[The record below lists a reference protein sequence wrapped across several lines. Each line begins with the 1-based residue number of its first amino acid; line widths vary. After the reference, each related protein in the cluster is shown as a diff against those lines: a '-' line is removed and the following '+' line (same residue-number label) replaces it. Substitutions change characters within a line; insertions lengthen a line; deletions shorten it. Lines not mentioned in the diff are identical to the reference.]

1 MISHRRDRDSKT
13 KQADEGH
20 FVNWL
25 HAADFTDDFESE
37 IYFDP
42 HGGAQASEKEEVTLT
57 DGEDDGAQ
65 KEDLRKP
72 KAHPIIRSIISP
84 TSANQQTSV
93 FSTPMNVLSGGPFN
107 SISSSSQ

>member
-42 HGGAQASEKEEVTLT
+42 HGGAQASEKEGFTLT

-72 KAHPIIRSIISP
+72 KARPIISP
-84 TSANQQTSV
+84 TSANQQPSV